1 MEIYKNGSWQK
12 LCTRKGGTKEENLTC
27 KAMGYTNGGVYND
40 RTWYMYADY
49 SNAFNSSIHSNCTSL
64 TDCKSDI
71 NDEIQLCKGIDI
83 HSLSLSFLDLS
94 WPNLAQNKYIDIMW
108 LSYDHNAIS
117 MWEDS
122 NQLITP
128 LIKRTLWMAEI

>member
-1 MEIYKNGSWQK
+1 MLPSEFPLRFQSGKNPSRGIMEIYKNGSWQK
-12 LCTRKGGTKEENLTC
+12 LCTRKGGTDEENLTC

-49 SNAFNSSIHSNCTSL
+49 SNASNSSVHFNCTSL

-83 HSLSLSFLDLS
+83 HNLSLFLTCPGPAL
-94 WPNLAQNKYIDIMW
+94 P
-108 LSYDHNAIS
+108 
-117 MWEDS
+117 
-122 NQLITP
+122 
-128 LIKRTLWMAEI
+128 